1 MTLRTFPA
9 DWTLDQVLAALDNT
23 PRAVAEAA
31 ELAMELGLPVIRAHK
46 TQPDGSC
53 DCWAGARCEV
63 PGKHPRTTREHY
75 AGGTWSE
82 WHAEPPVTSVYGL
95 GDVGLMIK
103 LPAGIWVYD
112 VDRHPGGDDGEDAM
126 AAFERR
132 HGPLPGGLTVGT
144 PRRGRHIY
152 LQVPEGM
159 RLVRVGPGVDIKGP
173 RCLTMWAASRSL
185 NGLYY
190 ILDDCLIPDA
200 PGWAVEPAPPRR
212 PATPKRPGGQGSARA
227 RLTGVLARVLEA
239 RKGERH
245 NILHWA
251 CRRAAE
257 MVEAGQLDR
266 DAAITALETAG
277 GRTGQPFSQVRA
289 TVASVLGVRGAR

>member
-1 MTLRTFPA
+1 MRRHP
-9 DWTLDQVLAALDNT
+9 DEWTLDQVLAPLDDT

-31 ELAMELGLPVIRAHK
+31 ELAMERGLPVIRAHK

-63 PGKHPRTTREHY
+63 PGKHPRTTRERY
-75 AGGTWSE
+75 ADGTWSE
-82 WHAEPPVTSVYGL
+82 WHAEPPITSVYGL

-103 LPAGIWVYD
+103 LPVGIWVYD

-126 AAFERR
+126 AAFERK
-132 HGPLPGGLTVGT
+132 HGPLPGGLTIGT

-185 NGLYY
+185 NGLYW

-200 PGWAVEPAPPRR
+200 PGWAVEPVPPPRA
-212 PATPKRPGGQGSARA
+212 ATPVRPGSQGSARA
-227 RLTGVLARVLEA
+227 RLTGVLAFVLDA
-239 RKGERH
+239 REGERH
-245 NILHWA
+245 NALHWA

-266 DAAITALETAG
+266 NAAIAALQTAG
-277 GRTGQPFSQVRA
+277 SRTGLSPGSVCS
-289 TVASVLGVRGAR
+289 TVVSVLGPRRTP